1 MAKALEVLSHRQL
14 QNLACKR
21 LYANYDLVIAEF
33 TPYQRGVAFDIIA
46 LNRNR
51 GEARIIECKTSRAD
65 FLADRKW
72 ETYLPYC
79 THLAFLGSSTAFL
92 KEELP
97 PEIGVIRPRWIKR
110 RRPAWIKPKDFNE
123 DKLEWY
129 YERGCK
135 KLHDVAA
142 EERMAVL
149 EGMLGQ
155 YMKCLWHCP
164 PPRENCLKRRLE
176 E

>member
-1 MAKALEVLSHRQL
+1 VGKALSHRVL

-21 LYANYDLVIAEF
+21 LYANYDIVIAEF
-33 TPYQRGVAFDIIA
+33 TPFHRKVAFDIIA
-46 LNRNR
+46 LNRLR
-51 GEARIIECKTSRAD
+51 GETRIIECKASRAD

-79 THLAFLGSSTAFL
+79 THLAFLGPATAFL

-97 PEIGVIRPRWIKR
+97 SEIGVIRPRWEKR
-110 RRPAWIKPKDFNE
+110 RTWQGPE
-123 DKLEWY
+123 EKLGWY

-135 KLHDVAA
+135 RLHDVAA

-155 YMKCLWHCP
+155 YMKCVWRCP
-164 PPRENCLKRRLE
+164 PPRESCLKMRLE
-176 E
+176 EAKRI